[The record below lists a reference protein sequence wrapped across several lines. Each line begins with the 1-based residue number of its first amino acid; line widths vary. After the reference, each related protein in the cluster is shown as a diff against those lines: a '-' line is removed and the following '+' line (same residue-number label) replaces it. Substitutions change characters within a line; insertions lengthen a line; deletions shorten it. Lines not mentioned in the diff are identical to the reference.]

1 MSVTTKAALAELKHK
16 PGRLA
21 SVMLAIVIGS
31 LFAVATTVFSSTAGR
46 AVEVAVAES
55 MQNAD
60 IVVSPRN
67 SGPGDGT
74 AISTL
79 DSDTEKIS
87 QTDGVVAVAPMLS
100 SVYQVPGGSS
110 FSPLRV
116 QSVIADK
123 ELNYEKLA
131 EGAFPTKPTEIA
143 IDPDTAKD
151 ANVKVGGEITLKSM
165 DDREVTFTVV
175 GITDPNPTTANLS
188 GPVAWATVDY
198 LKQDS
203 NAWFNSYIVR
213 VDGDAAAIATK
224 LNDTLG
230 DGLTAMTGE
239 KARAEMVEMVSG
251 GTVAITV
258 LLGAFAAIALVV
270 AAVVI
275 ANTFAILLA
284 QRRRQIA
291 LQRLVGATSKQMS
304 RQILFEALLI
314 GVVGTVIGAAH
325 GIGAGYLGA
334 NIVGAAAGGIA
345 IDPVTVAIACLAT
358 IAATVV
364 AAYIP
369 IRKACQTS
377 PIEALRPIDSEVS
390 GSRLPKWR
398 IIVSALMV
406 AGGLAILA
414 LGAVGHQVAIGTLGG
429 LVSVVGLLFG
439 AQLLVVP
446 MGKLLRPLGAAMGTP
461 GKIAAR
467 DVTRHASRATNTV
480 VAMIV
485 GVGLI
490 SMIQVAS
497 QITRASALAD
507 AADSDLRKQIETVI
521 DIMTNVATGLLA
533 VTAIIAIVGIAN
545 TLALSVIERK
555 RENGLLRAL
564 GVQKGQLR
572 SMISVEAVIL
582 ALIGG
587 IVGIVVGLFYGV
599 VAAYTVIGGQSAL
612 VYDIPWGRL
621 AIFLGVA
628 ILGGL
633 VASILPALRSGRV
646 SPVEALA
653 TA

>member
-60 IVVSPRN
+60 IVISPA
-67 SGPGDGT
+67 GGGDDGT
-74 AISTL
+74 AKDTL
-79 DSDTEKIS
+79 DADTQKIS
-87 QTDGVVAVAPMLS
+87 QVDGVTAVAPMLS
-100 SVYQVPGGSS
+100 SSYQVPGGSA

-116 QSVIADK
+116 QSVITDQT
-123 ELNYEKLA
+123 LNYEKLA

-314 GVVGTVIGAAH
+314 GVVGTVIGAAL

>member
-314 GVVGTVIGAAH
+314 GVVGTVIGAAL

>member
-60 IVVSPRN
+60 IVISPA
-67 SGPGDGT
+67 GGGDDGT
-74 AISTL
+74 AKDTL
-79 DSDTEKIS
+79 DADTQKIS
-87 QTDGVVAVAPMLS
+87 QVDGVTAVAPMLS
-100 SVYQVPGGSS
+100 SAYQVPGGSA

-116 QSVIADK
+116 QSVITDQT
-123 ELNYEKLA
+123 LNYEKLA

-151 ANVKVGGEITLKSM
+151 ANVMVGGEITLKSM

-314 GVVGTVIGAAH
+314 GVVGTVIGAAL